1 MANVYDIIVRPI
13 ITERSMAAVSEK
25 KYVFEVAKDAG
36 KIEIKKAMEE
46 IFKVKVKSVNTM
58 NVRGKNKR
66 MGVHVGKTSASK
78 KAIITLTEDSKEI
91 ELFEGMF

>member
-1 MANVYDIIVRPI
+1 MKSVYDIIIRPI
-13 ITERSMAAVSEK
+13 VSERTMAGSAQR
-25 KYVFEVAKDAG
+25 KYTFEVAKSAT
-36 KIEIKKAMEE
+36 KIDICRAAEE
-46 IFKVKVKSVNTM
+46 IFGVKVLSVNTM

-66 MGVHVGKTSASK
+66 MGVHVGKTAASK

>member
-1 MANVYDIIVRPI
+1 
-13 ITERSMAAVSEK
+13 
-25 KYVFEVAKDAG
+25 
-36 KIEIKKAMEE
+36 MEE
-46 IFKVKVKSVNTM
+46 IFKVKVKSVNTL